1 MLGDSERA
9 HLPRSV
15 RFVDAV
21 ERYWADPL
29 KRVVMI
35 VVGVLVVSIGVA
47 YLWFASNYHS
57 LTWPFHT
64 PERISMHG
72 RDYQRNLFPP
82 LDEVPEPDRQSEIN
96 TMMPFGYPI
105 IGYTGY
111 ETSTVLYLR
120 WRDGGVLR
128 LLAAGRSLIRRPV
141 VVRHWSGRVTRA
153 TQRIWPTAS
162 EQSPTICRR
171 QPRKQTPGLLSC

>member
-1 MLGDSERA
+1 MTGDSENA

-21 ERYWADPL
+21 ELHWADPA

-47 YLWFASNYHS
+47 YLWFGSNYHS

-64 PERISMHG
+64 PERMRMDG

-82 LDEVPEPDRQSEIN
+82 LDEVPEPDRLSEIN
-96 TMMPFGYPI
+96 TMLPFGYPI
-105 IGYTGY
+105 LGVAGY
-111 ETSTVLYLR
+111 ETNTVLYLR
-120 WRDGGVLR
+120 WRDGEYYGY
-128 LLAAGRSLIRRPV
+128 SLQGGP
-141 VVRHWSGRVTRA
+141 
-153 TQRIWPTAS
+153 
-162 EQSPTICRR
+162 
-171 QPRKQTPGLLSC
+171 

>member
-1 MLGDSERA
+1 MSGDSERA

-15 RFVDAV
+15 RFVDAA
-21 ERYWADPL
+21 ELYWADPL

-35 VVGVLVVSIGVA
+35 VVGVLVASIGVA

-96 TMMPFGYPI
+96 TMVPFGYPI

-111 ETSTVLYLR
+111 ETSTVIYLR
-120 WRDGGVLR
+120 WRDGEYYGY
-128 LLAAGRSLIRRPV
+128 SLQGGP
-141 VVRHWSGRVTRA
+141 
-153 TQRIWPTAS
+153 
-162 EQSPTICRR
+162 
-171 QPRKQTPGLLSC
+171 